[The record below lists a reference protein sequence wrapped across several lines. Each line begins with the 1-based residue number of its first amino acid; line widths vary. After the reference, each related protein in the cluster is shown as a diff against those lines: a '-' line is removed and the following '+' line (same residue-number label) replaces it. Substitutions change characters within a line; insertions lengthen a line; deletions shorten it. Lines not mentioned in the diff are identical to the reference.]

1 MSYENPPVP
10 HEVNVGRENA
20 LVEFLRLVAGLSLC
34 AAVVAALLWATGG
47 WLARHIPFSAE
58 ASMVGETIPGID
70 LIGPRGTA
78 AAPAALD
85 GYLDE
90 LAQRLASGMA
100 LPEGMRVRV
109 HAVDAEVA
117 NAFATLGG
125 HVVVTRGLY
134 ARMPSENALAFVL
147 AHEIAHLR
155 ERDPISAVG
164 GGASVAL
171 TFALLG
177 GDVGGVL
184 PQVGRLVT
192 LGYSRAAETR
202 ADEHAIAAL
211 LDTYGHAR
219 DADAAMRALVEARG
233 PSAIGAPPT
242 LLSTHP
248 ADAERIAHLAAA
260 AASAPTD
267 AVVAPLRVAWPSNAD
282 AAVGMAYDPLLP

>member
-10 HEVNVGRENA
+10 HEVNVSRESA
-20 LVEFLRLVAGLSLC
+20 LIEFLRLVAGLSLC
-34 AAVVAALLWATGG
+34 AAVIAAVLWATGG
-47 WLARHIPFSAE
+47 WLARHLPFSAE
-58 ASMVGETIPGID
+58 ASMVGDTIPG
-70 LIGPRGTA
+70 LELVGSREKGSTS
-78 AAPAALD
+78 AALD
-85 GYLDE
+85 TYLDE
-90 LAQRLASGMA
+90 LALKLAAGMA

-109 HAVDAEVA
+109 HAVDADVA

-125 HVVVTRGLY
+125 HVVITRGLY
-134 ARMPSENALAFVL
+134 TRMPTENALAFVL

-184 PQVGRLVT
+184 PQVARLVT

-202 ADEHAIAAL
+202 ADSLAIAAL
-211 LDTYGHAR
+211 HAAYGHAR
-219 DADAAMRALVEARG
+219 DADAAMRALADSRE
-233 PSAIGAPPT
+233 PTAIGAPPT

-248 ADAERIAHLAAA
+248 ADTERIARLEAAA
-260 AASAPTD
+260 AAAPSD
-267 AVVAPLRVAWPSNAD
+267 AIVVPVRVAWSSANETERANAAD
-282 AAVGMAYDPLLP
+282 